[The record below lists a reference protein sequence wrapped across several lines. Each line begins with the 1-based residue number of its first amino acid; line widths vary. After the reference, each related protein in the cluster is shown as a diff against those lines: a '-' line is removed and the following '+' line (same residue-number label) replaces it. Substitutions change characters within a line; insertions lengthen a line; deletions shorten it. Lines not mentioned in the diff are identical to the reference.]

1 VDQSET
7 LEDEEKVEG
16 WSSETENCHL
26 NDEGKNR
33 GRRERGMAEGRK
45 KNGSPKTKR
54 LSAKA
59 GEAP

>member
-1 VDQSET
+1 M
-7 LEDEEKVEG
+7 
-16 WSSETENCHL
+16 SSETENCHL